1 MEKFSRWRDAGT
13 GIQPFLPPVP
23 ARQNTSTLESLLSVF
38 SMVIKPVLGLAK
50 LLVVAVVSMIMFI
63 FVDGIGSLLA
73 PLPPLHRAYRRL
85 FLSVFARLLL
95 MLLGFV
101 WIKTE
106 TVTLRRGR
114 SAGAAASASK
124 KASGKKAF
132 PWGQIIVSNW
142 TSYIDVLYLA
152 FRYDPVFTQIY
163 PETLTVREVSMWKA
177 MELSGSYPELAP
189 PQGVQAYPLIDF
201 LKNTQ
206 QKGRGPVVIF
216 AEGTTSNNRALLKFV
231 PLFRKFQ
238 IPETN
243 VDINILAFKYEYQK
257 FCPTITVRFDRKAQV
272 GHMLRTC
279 AQFYNQLTVKS
290 LAAEERPSNAHFSTL
305 SGLASTPSG
314 LAAGV
319 VESVTDEDAL
329 GSVIQNLMGQI
340 SRLRKTGLGVQDK
353 ADFLDFYVQR
363 NYGVQPGAN
372 NAAATK
378 RGGSSSRTLASSTK
392 KRS

>member
-23 ARQNTSTLESLLSVF
+23 ARQSTSALESLISAL

-50 LLVVAVVSMIMFI
+50 LLVAAVVSTVMFI
-63 FVDGIGSLLA
+63 FVDGIGSIL
-73 PLPPLHRAYRRL
+73 
-85 FLSVFARLLL
+85 
-95 MLLGFV
+95 
-101 WIKTE
+101 TE

-114 SAGAAASASK
+114 SAGAAASSSK
-124 KASGKKAF
+124 KASGKKAM

-163 PETLTVREVSMWKA
+163 PDTLTVREVSMWKA

-189 PQGVQAYPLIDF
+189 PQGVQTYPLIDF
-201 LKNTQ
+201 LKDSQ
-206 QKGRGPVVIF
+206 QKGKGPIVIF

-231 PLFRKFQ
+231 PLFRKCQ

-243 VDINILAFKYEYQK
+243 VDINILAFKYDYQK
-257 FCPTITVRFDRKAQV
+257 FCPTFTVGFGRKSQI
-272 GHMLRTC
+272 GHMFRTC
-279 AQFYNQLTVKS
+279 AQFYNQLTVKA
-290 LAAEERPSNAHFSTL
+290 LAAEERPSNSNFSAL

-314 LAAGV
+314 LATGV
-319 VESVTDEDAL
+319 VESVVDEDAL
-329 GSVIQNLMGQI
+329 GSVILNLMGQI
-340 SRLRKTGLGVQDK
+340 SRLRKTGLGVRDK

-363 NYGVQPGAN
+363 NSGVS
-372 NAAATK
+372 AATK
-378 RGGSSSRTLASSTK
+378 KSGGVASRASASSAK
-392 KRS
+392 KRA